1 MPVGVPV
8 ARARLPVA
16 LCAVVV
22 LGPGPDPDAYS
33 SSSNA
38 SGGCVGQVVG
48 NSGRGRP
55 AGLRPGRAWTQ
66 KRAKAA
72 RRPGARGGRCV

>member
-22 LGPGPDPDAYS
+22 LGPRPDPDAYS
-33 SSSNA
+33 ISSSA
-38 SGGCVGQVVG
+38 SAGCARQVVG
-48 NSGRGRP
+48 NSGRGCPVRTP
-55 AGLRPGRAWTQ
+55 AWTWTQ

-72 RRPGARGGRCV
+72 RQPGVRAGRCV